1 MYWIGETHGC
11 RGEAVVFADSYLT
24 VLFVATSSR
33 PTFCG
38 VAFWIR
44 AILLVFGSWFI
55 GFLFFLFLFFSL

>member
-1 MYWIGETHGC
+1 
-11 RGEAVVFADSYLT
+11 
-24 VLFVATSSR
+24 
-33 PTFCG
+33 